1 MSKGQILA
9 YRRDRLGGRLRSM
22 VNAMRL
28 AQWGGVELRILWPV
42 GHYAQELADPT
53 EFLDSDFV
61 QAHFV
66 RDEQEIKILYDS
78 ATHLSEFANYREM
91 RTHLNAGKNIVIE
104 NTKLPIALPK
114 ESQKKANQAFI
125 ETAEL
130 IPPSTQV
137 TQSLSQFDKL
147 VGDRKATALHV
158 RRGDIIEPGRWSRS
172 YWPTKYVPDDYYDV
186 MIEADPE
193 AAFLLFS
200 DTPATLA
207 RFEAVHGIRSAVD
220 VLGLT
225 ELTPS
230 QRDFAELL
238 AIAQCQTV
246 LAASDSAFSTAATL
260 LGGVTKL
267 SLPDDM
273 THDQR
278 FEAEQRLLS
287 RVQGGPEAFLNQYD
301 FGQSAHRATE
311 ILRAGGQ
318 DQPARAIVKYA
329 AEQGLEVPHL
339 TRDYLESAIAEND
352 DLTALTIV
360 AGEQNVRKV
369 RRWHVDNPGLL
380 KHHLRRQVIASF
392 AYAGLGRRDLAAK
405 TVSNLA
411 LCQTK
416 ISPLDILSV
425 QLSDQLTSGADG
437 VPPATPIEF
446 GADQTHPRGLPSLAG
461 FVPHWV
467 DRNLSDDAPWNWQAA
482 FDLDWRSIGVNARPG
497 PREPVL
503 THIFEAGRSSADPM
517 QVSLAAMAALRLGQD
532 TRAKRLMAKSERM
545 PGPDQTLKQAIM
557 LLRRAQIAERAENLD
572 IAQKVQQEA
581 LELSEHP
588 AIIAYYLAYL
598 SRHKQRGLAREIVAE
613 CDDRPFY
620 LSWLRYELLARG
632 TKGAWDREEL
642 GQECLDHLT
651 IQVPDA
657 AVVQMPARVA

>member
-28 AQWGGVELRILWPV
+28 ALWGGVELRILWPV

-61 QAHFV
+61 QAHFL
-66 RDEQEIKILYDS
+66 RDEQEVKTLYDG

-114 ESQKKANQAFI
+114 ESKKKANLAFI
-125 ETAEL
+125 ETAKS
-130 IPPSTQV
+130 IPPSAQV

-207 RFEAVHGIRSAVD
+207 QFEAVHGIRSAVD
-220 VLGLT
+220 VLGLS

-238 AIAQCQTV
+238 SIARCQTV

-273 THDQR
+273 TQDQR
-278 FEAEQRLLS
+278 VEAEQRLIS
-287 RVQGGPEAFLNQYD
+287 RVQAGPEAFLNQYD
-301 FGQSAHRATE
+301 FGQGAHRATE
-311 ILRAGGQ
+311 ILRADGQ

-352 DLTALTIV
+352 DLTALAIV

-380 KHHLRRQVIASF
+380 KHHLRRQVIAGF

-425 QLSDQLTSGADG
+425 ELSDQLTSGADG
-437 VPPATPIEF
+437 VPPATPIGF
-446 GADQTHPRGLPSLAG
+446 GTDQTHPRGLPSLIG

-467 DRNLSDDAPWNWQAA
+467 DRYLSDGAPWNWQAA

-503 THIFEAGRSSADPM
+503 THIFEAGRGSADPM

-532 TRAKRLMAKSERM
+532 ARAKRLMAKSERM

-557 LLRRAQIAERAENLD
+557 LLRRAQIAERAENLET
-572 IAQKVQQEA
+572 AQKVQQEA

-632 TKGAWDREEL
+632 TNNAWDREEL